1 MITFKPEVEKEV
13 RNFMSRVIVKK
24 YVGALQE
31 VFRVL
36 FEESLKPNIVCLPD
50 CKRLF
55 YKLHICDW
63 EKNPVETKYLKP
75 LNDCFLRLQKNLVE
89 MRVYGIN
96 YWRIPLHSN
105 EKLMKCLELLI
116 NADLISEKL
125 LGNPLKRDQL
135 NFVYNV
141 IGLIAKSDEKIKDNL
156 LKKDEN
162 ITKFAIP

>member
-75 LNDCFLRLQKNLVE
+75 LNDCFLRL
-89 MRVYGIN
+89 
-96 YWRIPLHSN
+96 
-105 EKLMKCLELLI
+105 
-116 NADLISEKL
+116 
-125 LGNPLKRDQL
+125 
-135 NFVYNV
+135 
-141 IGLIAKSDEKIKDNL
+141 
-156 LKKDEN
+156 
-162 ITKFAIP
+162 